1 MLPKRK
7 LIKKQYI
14 ARINKDK
21 NNEDETFNDIED
33 IPSQIKS
40 LDESVKSD
48 AISTI
53 ANLPQIPA

>member
-53 ANLPQIPA
+53 ANLP